1 MSPSALEVVEPT
13 TAHLD
18 FLAAHLRAQD
28 QAELRAAGWGEDFR
42 YALERS
48 AEVSRWT
55 RVALIDGAPVAVFGC
70 AEYGSLLAPDG
81 VPWLLGTEAVAR
93 HGRVLQRE
101 ARRYIAAMLQEYPRL
116 FNAVHA
122 ENTVSVRWLKRLGF
136 TLHPAVPAP
145 PHGAPFHVFEM
156 TRDV

>member
-1 MSPSALEVVEPT
+1 MSPSAVEPT
-13 TAHLD
+13 AEHLD
-18 FLAAHLRAQD
+18 YLAAHLRAQD
-28 QAELRAAGWGEDFR
+28 LAELRAAGWGDVR
-42 YALERS
+42 QALEQSVRL
-48 AEVSRWT
+48 SRWT
-55 RVALIDGAPVAVFGC
+55 RVALIEGVPAAVFGC
-70 AEYGSLLAPDG
+70 AEHGSMLTPTG
-81 VPWLLGTEAVAR
+81 VPWLLGTDAVTR

-122 ENTVSVRWLKRLGF
+122 ENTVSVRWLRRLGF

>member
-1 MSPSALEVVEPT
+1 MSPSAVEVVEPKPG
-13 TAHLD
+13 HLD
-18 FLAAHLRAQD
+18 FLAEHLRAQD
-28 QAELRAAGWGEDFR
+28 LAELRASGWDDV
-42 YALERS
+42 YQALERS
-48 AEVSRWT
+48 VQVSRWA
-55 RVALIDGAPVAVFGC
+55 RVALIDGLPAAVFGC
-70 AEYGSLLAPDG
+70 AEHGSMLAPDG
-81 VPWLLGTEAVAR
+81 VPWLLGTDAVAR

-122 ENTVSVRWLKRLGF
+122 ENTVSVRWLRRLGF

>member
-1 MSPSALEVVEPT
+1 MSPAAVEVVEPT
-13 TAHLD
+13 AKHLD
-18 FLAAHLRAQD
+18 YLAARLRAQD
-28 QAELRAAGWGEDFR
+28 QAELRASGWDDFR
-42 YALERS
+42 QALQSS
-48 AEVSRWT
+48 AQVSRWT
-55 RVALIDGAPVAVFGC
+55 RVALIEGAPAAVFGC
-70 AEYGSLLAPDG
+70 AEHGSLLAPAG
-81 VPWLLGTEAVAR
+81 VPWLLGTDAVAS

-122 ENTVSVRWLKRLGF
+122 ENTVSVRWLRRLGF